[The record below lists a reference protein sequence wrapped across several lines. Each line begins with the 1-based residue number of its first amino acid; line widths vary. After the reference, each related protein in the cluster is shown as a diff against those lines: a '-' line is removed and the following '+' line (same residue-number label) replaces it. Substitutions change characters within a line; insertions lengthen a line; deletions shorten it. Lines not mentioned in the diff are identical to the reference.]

1 MLEQDAVFSKVSI
14 IKNCLNTIREI
25 TGLDPRRLDD
35 FIVQD
40 VFVLNLQRAIQAAID
55 IAHLLISANGWRMPA
70 AYRESFIVLNQNGV
84 IDLACREKM
93 IKMTGFRNIAVHDY
107 RQLSPVIL
115 KAILTGN
122 LKDVESYYSAV
133 LDYLKAR
140 PLTEGGE

>member
-84 IDLACREKM
+84 IELACSEKM

-140 PLTEGGE
+140 PLPEGGA